1 MAAGADILEELFE
14 IYKVLVRTL
23 AKAGIEIKSSKVEFG
38 VEEIDQMPNLP
49 PNIGQVAQPT
59 QKRLKNV
66 INVKLS
72 RLVIK
77 KQDV

>member
-1 MAAGADILEELFE
+1 MAVSEENAFFSVFGA
-14 IYKVLVRTL
+14 
-23 AKAGIEIKSSKVEFG
+23 
-38 VEEIDQMPNLP
+38 NLP

>member
-1 MAAGADILEELFE
+1 
-14 IYKVLVRTL
+14 
-23 AKAGIEIKSSKVEFG
+23 
-38 VEEIDQMPNLP
+38 MPNLP
-49 PNIGQVAQPT
+49 PDLDQVAQPT
-59 QKRLKNV
+59 QKQKRLKNV